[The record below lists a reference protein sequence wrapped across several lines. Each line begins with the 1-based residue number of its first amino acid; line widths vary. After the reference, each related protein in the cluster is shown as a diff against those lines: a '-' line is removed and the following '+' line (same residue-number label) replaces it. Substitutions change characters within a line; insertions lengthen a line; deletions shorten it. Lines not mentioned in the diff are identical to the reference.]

1 MENPRPL
8 NFACNAMPKYAILKT
23 MPTLNLKPT
32 HKAITAYY
40 AALERYQHLGV
51 SHETAVRAAFQALLE
66 ACARQ
71 RHWTLV
77 CEYTLNIGRRDL
89 PVSTGSVSGQGCPS
103 YPNTGRRD
111 LPVSTSSGRRDLPV
125 LTGSRGTGP
134 RATVHQDSRG
144 TGPRATGIHNTI
156 RLDGALFDEHN
167 LPRGTW
173 EAKGVHG
180 NLRAEIEKKFD
191 AGYPQDNILFQ
202 TPERA
207 ILYQNG
213 HEVLDADITT
223 PETLVT
229 VLETFFAYER
239 ENAAEWHAAIAEFK
253 TKVPALKREVEALIQ
268 TQHETNAR
276 FRTAFAD
283 FYQLCQAAIHPELSQ
298 SAVEEMLIQHLLTER
313 TFRTV
318 FANPDFTRRNII
330 AREIE
335 NVIDALTSRAFSR
348 DAFLQNL
355 DRFYRAIEREAAT
368 LVDFSQKQHFLNT
381 VYEQFFQ
388 GDSADVADTHGIV
401 YTPQPI
407 VDFMVKS
414 VQHLLKTEFNRS
426 LSDEGVHIID
436 AFVGTGNFIVRLMR
450 EIEPLKLNAKYR
462 SELWCNE
469 VLLLPYY
476 IASLNIEHEFYETTG
491 EYLPFEGISLV
502 DTFDLAEDRQLS
514 LLTQENTARVEK
526 QKASPMFVVI
536 GNPPYNVGQANEHDQ
551 NQNRKYAALDK
562 LIQETYAKDSGAT
575 NKKSLYDLYVKA
587 LKWASERIGE
597 EGIVALVTNN
607 SFLDAK
613 AFDGM
618 RKHLAQDFDRLY
630 IVDLGGNARKDTLV
644 SDASVFGI
652 QVGVSIN
659 FFVKGAAKGPSF
671 TVARGPVPRDR
682 DMTREPSST
691 VARGPVPRDRSH
703 TETASHTVAR
713 GPVPRDRSIDDNA
726 HIFYYRTDDTWNKNQ
741 KFDFLAQTE
750 HIGNVPWQTL
760 QPDARH
766 TWLTEGL
773 NTEFLTFTP
782 MGTKTARRAKSDV
795 ENVIFHLYSNGVKT
809 NRDPW
814 ACNFNRNTLAEKMQL
829 THDFYNS
836 QLREWNG
843 TEDKSGLTVDD
854 FVTYAD
860 TKIKWTLDLRT
871 KLKRGSIAEYDE
883 NKIRHSLHRPFT
895 KTYLYFDRHFNSAVY
910 RFPSIFPTR
919 ETEEENR
926 VICVNVS
933 RERPFT
939 CLMVN
944 CLPNISITGGF
955 GSPSQCFPFY
965 AYDEDGTNRRE
976 NITDW
981 ALQNFRAHY
990 GDDTIT
996 KWDIFHS
1003 IYGLLHHPDYRERY
1017 AADLKRDLPHIPFV
1031 KDFWAFADA
1040 GAQLAELH
1048 VNYESQPQY
1057 ELTSITKERALD
1069 LRVERM
1075 KLSKDRTSL
1084 IYNESLTLA
1093 GIPPEVFEY
1102 QLGKRSALEWVV
1114 DQYRVKTDDRSQITN
1129 SPNDAESPQGIVELI
1144 GSVITVSLKTV
1155 DIVSGL
1161 PPFP

>member
-1 MENPRPL
+1 
-8 NFACNAMPKYAILKT
+8 

-32 HKAITAYY
+32 HKVITAYY
-40 AALERYQHLGV
+40 AALEQYQQLGV

-77 CEYTLNIGRRDL
+77 CEWTLRI
-89 PVSTGSVSGQGCPS
+89 PS
-103 YPNTGRRD
+103 RTQ
-111 LPVSTSSGRRDLPV
+111 
-125 LTGSRGTGP
+125 GTGP
-134 RATVHQDSRG
+134 ST
-144 TGPRATGIHNTI
+144 TMI
-156 RLDGALFDEHN
+156 RLDGALFDEHS
-167 LPRGTW
+167 LPCGTW
-173 EAKGVHG
+173 EAKGVKG
-180 NLRAEIEKKFD
+180 NLRVEIEKKFD

-213 HEVLDADITT
+213 REVLDADITER
-223 PETLVT
+223 ETLVT

-239 ENAAEWHAAIAEFK
+239 ENATEWHAAVAEFK
-253 TKVPALKREVEALIQ
+253 TKVPQLKREVEELIRA
-268 TQHETNAR
+268 QHETNAR

-335 NVIDALTSRAFSR
+335 NVIDALTSKAFSR

-388 GDSADVADTHGIV
+388 GSSADVADTHGIV

-414 VQHLLKTEFNRS
+414 VEHVLKTEFNRS

-436 AFVGTGNFIVRLMR
+436 AFVGTGNFIVRLIR
-450 EIEPLKLNAKYR
+450 EIDTFKLEAKYR

-476 IASLNIEHEFYETTG
+476 IASLNIEHEFYEATG

-502 DTFDLAEDRQLS
+502 DTFELAEERQLS

-536 GNPPYNVGQANEHDQ
+536 GNPPYNVGQADEHDR
-551 NQNRKYAALDK
+551 NRNRKYAALDK
-562 LIQETYAKDSGAT
+562 LIQETYAKDSVAT
-575 NKKSLYDLYVKA
+575 NKRSLYDLYVKA
-587 LKWASERIGE
+587 IKWASERIRE
-597 EGIVALVTNN
+597 EGIVAFVTNN

-618 RKHLAQDFDRLY
+618 RKHLAQDFDALY
-630 IVDLGGNARKDTLV
+630 ILDLGGNARKETLV

-659 FFVKGAAKGPSF
+659 LFVKKSPSRR
-671 TVARGPVPRDR
+671 VLPV
-682 DMTREPSST
+682 SNS
-691 VARGPVPRDRSH
+691 AISGS
-703 TETASHTVAR
+703 
-713 GPVPRDRSIDDNA
+713 NA
-726 HIFYYRTDDTWNKNQ
+726 HLPGSNAHPARIFYFRTDDAWNKDR
-741 KFDFLAQTE
+741 KFAFLRDTE
-750 HIGNVPWQTL
+750 HIGNIPWQTL

-773 NTEFLTFTP
+773 NSEFTTFIP
-782 MGTKTARRAKSDV
+782 MGSKTAKRAKGDV
-795 ENVIFHLYSNGVKT
+795 EGVIFHLYSNGVKT

-814 ACNFNRNTLAEKMQL
+814 TCNFNRNTLAEKVQVM
-829 THDFYNS
+829 TDFYNS

-843 TEDKSGLTVDD
+843 TEDKTGLTVDN

-860 TKIKWTLDLRT
+860 TKIKWTRDLRA
-871 KLKRGSIAEYDE
+871 KLKRGRVAEFDAS
-883 NKIRHSLHRPFT
+883 KIRRSLYRPFT
-895 KTYLYFDRHFNSAVY
+895 KTYLYFDRHFNDVVY

-919 ETEEENR
+919 ETEAENR
-926 VICVNVS
+926 VICVSAAASNKPFHTLMVS
-933 RERPFT
+933 R
-939 CLMVN
+939 
-944 CLPNISITGGF
+944 LPDVQLTGG
-955 GSPSQCFPFY
+955 SQCFPFY
-965 AYDEDGTNRRE
+965 IYDEDGTNRRE

-981 ALQNFRAHY
+981 AVENFRAHY
-990 GDDTIT
+990 GDDSIG
-996 KWDIFHS
+996 KWEIFHYT
-1003 IYGLLHHPDYRERY
+1003 YGLLHHPDYRERY
-1017 AADLKRDLPHIPFV
+1017 AADLKRDLPHIPYAD
-1031 KDFWAFADA
+1031 DFWAFAHA

-1048 VNYESQPQY
+1048 VNYEAQPQY
-1057 ELTSITKERALD
+1057 PLDFISKPNAPLD

-1075 KLSKDRTSL
+1075 RLSVDKTQL
-1084 IYNESLTLA
+1084 KYNESLTLS
-1093 GIPPEVFEY
+1093 GIPAEAFAY
-1102 QLGKRSALEWVV
+1102 RLGTRSALEWVL
-1114 DQYRVKTDDRSQITN
+1114 DQYRVKIDKNRSEIVN
-1129 SPNDAESPQGIVELI
+1129 NPNDAENPRYIVELI
-1144 GSVITVSLKTV
+1144 GSVITVSLETV
-1155 DIVSGL
+1155 KIIEALRPLDL
-1161 PPFP
+1161 

>member
-1 MENPRPL
+1 
-8 NFACNAMPKYAILKT
+8 

-40 AALERYQHLGV
+40 AALERYQQLGV

-66 ACARQ
+66 VCARQ

-89 PVSTGSVSGQGCPS
+89 PVSMHSPGRRDLPVSTSSVSGQGCPS
-103 YPNTGRRD
+103 YPDTGRRD
-111 LPVSTSSGRRDLPV
+111 LPVSTSSSPGRRDLPV
-125 LTGSRGTGP
+125 SMHSRGTGP
-134 RATVHQDSRG
+134 RATVPQVS
-144 TGPRATGIHNTI
+144 I
-156 RLDGALFDEHN
+156 RLDGALLDEYN

-213 HEVLDADITT
+213 REVLDADITA

-239 ENAAEWHAAIAEFK
+239 ENAAEWHAAVAEFK
-253 TKVPALKREVEALIQ
+253 TKVPALKREVEALIR

-335 NVIDALTSRAFSR
+335 NVIDALTSKAFSR

-414 VQHLLKTEFNRS
+414 VAHLLKTEFNRS

-450 EIEPLKLNAKYR
+450 ELEPLKLTAKYR

-476 IASLNIEHEFYETTG
+476 IASLNIEHEFYEATG

-526 QKASPMFVVI
+526 QKAAPMFVVI

-575 NKKSLYDLYVKA
+575 NKKSLYDLYVKSI
-587 LKWASERIGE
+587 KWASERIGE

-630 IVDLGGNARKDTLV
+630 VLDLGGNARKDTLV

-659 FFVKGAAKGPSF
+659 FFVKGA
-671 TVARGPVPRDR
+671 
-682 DMTREPSST
+682 T

-703 TETASHTVAR
+703 TEAASHTVAR
-713 GPVPRDRSIDDNA
+713 GPVPRDRSMARKPRDRSSGSPDPERPPRSFDGEKNSA
-726 HIFYYRTDDTWNKNQ
+726 HIFYFRTDDAWNKNQ

-773 NTEFLTFTP
+773 NTEFLTFIP
-782 MGTKTARRAKSDV
+782 IGSKTARRAKGDV
-795 ENVIFHLYSNGVKT
+795 EDVIFHLYSNGVNT
-809 NRDPW
+809 TRDAW
-814 ACNFNRNTLAEKMQL
+814 TCNFNRNTLAENMQVM
-829 THDFYNS
+829 HDFYNS

-860 TKIKWTLDLRT
+860 TKIKWTMDLRA
-871 KLKRGSIAEYDE
+871 KLRRGRIAEYDE
-883 NKIRHSLHRPFT
+883 HKIRHSLYRPFT
-895 KTYLYFDRHFNSAVY
+895 KTHLYFDRHFNDRVY
-910 RFPSIFPTR
+910 RFPFIFPTR
-919 ETEEENR
+919 ETEAENR
-926 VICVNVS
+926 VICVSQSGRQDFAVLAS
-933 RERPFT
+933 KFI
-939 CLMVN
+939 
-944 CLPNISITGGF
+944 PNSALYIE
-955 GSPSQCFPFY
+955 PLQAFPFY

-990 GDDTIT
+990 GDETVT
-996 KWDIFHS
+996 KWHIFHY

-1048 VNYESQPQY
+1048 VNYESQSQY
-1057 ELTSITKERALD
+1057 ELTSIRKGRSLD

-1084 IYNESLTLA
+1084 IYNESLTLE
-1093 GIPPEVFEY
+1093 GIPPAVFEY
-1102 QLGKRSALEWVV
+1102 RLGKRSALEWVL

-1129 SPNDAESPQGIVELI
+1129 EPNDAESPQGIVELI

-1155 DIVSGL
+1155 EIVAGL

>member
-1 MENPRPL
+1 
-8 NFACNAMPKYAILKT
+8 
-23 MPTLNLKPT
+23 MPTLNIKPT

-40 AALERYQHLGV
+40 AALDRYRQHGI

-66 ACARQ
+66 VGARQ
-71 RHWTLV
+71 MNWTLV
-77 CEYTLNIGRRDL
+77 CEYTLRVPER
-89 PVSTGSVSGQGCPS
+89 
-103 YPNTGRRD
+103 
-111 LPVSTSSGRRDLPV
+111 
-125 LTGSRGTGP
+125 SRGTGP
-134 RATVHQDSRG
+134 RATVPLG
-144 TGPRATGIHNTI
+144 TI
-156 RLDGALFDEHN
+156 RLDGALLDAYS

-180 NLRAEIEKKFD
+180 NLRAEIQTKFD

-213 HEVLDADITT
+213 REVMDADITE
-223 PETLVT
+223 PAPLVA
-229 VLETFFAYER
+229 VLKAFFGYER
-239 ENAAEWHAAIAEFK
+239 AHAAEWEAAVTAFRAL
-253 TKVPALKREVEALIQ
+253 VPELKREAKALIQ
-268 TQHETNAR
+268 TRHRESAR
-276 FRTAFAD
+276 FRNAFAD
-283 FYQLCQAAIHPELSQ
+283 FHQLCQHAIHPALAE
-298 SAVEEMLIQHLLTER
+298 SAVEEMLLQHLLTER

-318 FANPDFTRRNII
+318 FDNPDFAQRNII

-335 NVIDALTSRAFSR
+335 KVINALIEDAYSR
-348 DAFLQNL
+348 DAFLENL
-355 DRFYRAIEREAAT
+355 KPFYREIEREAAT

-388 GDSADVADTHGIV
+388 GDSAEVADTHGIV

-414 VQHLLKTEFNRS
+414 VAHLLKTEFDRS

-450 EIEPLKLNAKYR
+450 EIEPLKLAAKYR

-491 EYLPFEGISLV
+491 AYLPFEGISLV
-502 DTFDLAEDRQLS
+502 DTFELAEDRQLS

-526 QKASPMFVVI
+526 QKASPMFVII

-562 LIQETYAKDSGAT
+562 LIQETYAKDSLAT

-630 IVDLGGNARKDTLV
+630 VLDLGGNARKDTLV

-659 FFVKGAAKGPSF
+659 FFVKGAAKGPS
-671 TVARGPVPRDR
+671 
-682 DMTREPSST
+682 ST
-691 VARGPVPRDRSH
+691 VARGPVPRDPDMTRK
-703 TETASHTVAR
+703 
-713 GPVPRDRSIDDNA
+713 PRDRSSGSPDPERPPRSNDGEENSA
-726 HIFYYRTDDTWNKNQ
+726 NIFYFRTDDTWNKNQ
-741 KFDFLAQTE
+741 KFDFLAQTQ
-750 HIGNVPWQTL
+750 HIGNIPWQTL

-773 NTEFLTFTP
+773 NTEFLTFIP
-782 MGTKTARRAKSDV
+782 MGSKTARRAKGDV
-795 ENVIFHLYSNGVKT
+795 ENVIFKLYSNGVKT
-809 NRDPW
+809 NRDAW
-814 ACNFNRNTLAEKMQL
+814 TCNFNRNTLAENMQVM
-829 THDFYNS
+829 HDFYNS

-860 TKIKWTLDLRT
+860 TKIKWTRDLRT
-871 KLKRGSIAEYDE
+871 KLRRGRVAEYDE
-883 NKIRHSLHRPFT
+883 SKIRHSLYRPFT
-895 KTYLYFDRHFNSAVY
+895 KAYLYFDRHFNDVVY
-910 RFPSIFPTR
+910 RFPSIFPKL
-919 ETEEENR
+919 ETESENR
-926 VICVNVS
+926 VICVNVTP
-933 RERPFT
+933 ERPFT

-955 GSPSQCFPFY
+955 GSPAQCFPFY

-990 GDDTIT
+990 GDETIT
-996 KWDIFHS
+996 KWDIFNY
-1003 IYGLLHHPDYRERY
+1003 IYGFLHHPAYRERY
-1017 AADLKRDLPHIPFV
+1017 AADLKRDLPHIPYAE
-1031 KDFWAFADA
+1031 DFWAFADA

-1057 ELTSITKERALD
+1057 ELTSIRTGRSLD

-1084 IYNESLTLA
+1084 IYNESLTLE
-1093 GIPPEVFEY
+1093 GIPPAVFEY
-1102 QLGKRSALEWVV
+1102 QLGKRSALEWVL
-1114 DQYRVKTDDRSQITN
+1114 DQYRVKTDDRSQIVN
-1129 SPNDAESPQGIVELI
+1129 DPNDSESSAAIVELI

-1155 DIVSGL
+1155 EIIEGL
-1161 PPFP
+1161 PPIP

>member
-1 MENPRPL
+1 
-8 NFACNAMPKYAILKT
+8 

-40 AALERYQHLGV
+40 AALERYQQLGV

-89 PVSTGSVSGQGCPS
+89 PVSTGSVSGQGCPA
-103 YPNTGRRD
+103 YPDTRRRD
-111 LPVSTSSGRRDLPV
+111 LPVS
-125 LTGSRGTGP
+125 TGSRGTGP
-134 RATVHQDSRG
+134 RATG
-144 TGPRATGIHNTI
+144 MHNTI

-213 HEVLDADITT
+213 HEVLDADITA

-253 TKVPALKREVEALIQ
+253 TKVPALKHEVEALIQ

-335 NVIDALTSRAFSR
+335 NVIDALTSKAFSR

-414 VQHLLKTEFNRS
+414 VQHLLQTEFNRS

-450 EIEPLKLNAKYR
+450 EIEPLKLAAKYR

-491 EYLPFEGISLV
+491 AYLPFEGISLV
-502 DTFDLAEDRQLS
+502 DTFELAEDRQLS

-630 IVDLGGNARKDTLV
+630 VLDLGGNARKDTLV

-659 FFVKGAAKGPSF
+659 FFVKG
-671 TVARGPVPRDR
+671 
-682 DMTREPSST
+682 PSST
-691 VARGPVPRDRSH
+691 VARGPVPRDRSA
-703 TETASHTVAR
+703 EEPSSTVAR
-713 GPVPRDRSIDDNA
+713 GPVPRDPDMTRKPSSTLDRSTARDRPSPYGDEDNPSTA
-726 HIFYYRTDDTWNKNQ
+726 RDRPSPYGEGEIFYYRTDDTWNKNQ
-741 KFDFLAQTE
+741 KFDFLAQTQ
-750 HIGNVPWQTL
+750 HIGNIPWQTL

-773 NTEFLTFTP
+773 NTEFLTFIP
-782 MGTKTARRAKSDV
+782 MGSKTARRAKGDV
-795 ENVIFHLYSNGVKT
+795 ENVIFKLYSNGVKT
-809 NRDPW
+809 NRDAW
-814 ACNFNRNTLAEKMQL
+814 TCNFNRNTLAENMQVM
-829 THDFYNS
+829 HDFYNS

-860 TKIKWTLDLRT
+860 TKIRWTRDLRA
-871 KLKRGSIAEYDE
+871 KLNRGRVAEYDE
-883 NKIRHSLHRPFT
+883 SKIRRSLYRPFT
-895 KTYLYFDRHFNSAVY
+895 KTHLYFDRHFNDSVY
-910 RFPSIFPTR
+910 RFPTIFPTR
-919 ETEEENR
+919 ETEAENR
-926 VICVNVS
+926 VICVSQSNRQDFAVLAS
-933 RERPFT
+933 KFI
-939 CLMVN
+939 
-944 CLPNISITGGF
+944 PNSALYIE
-955 GSPSQCFPFY
+955 PLQAFPFY

-990 GDDTIT
+990 GDETIT
-996 KWDIFHS
+996 KWEIFHYT
-1003 IYGLLHHPDYRERY
+1003 YGLLHHPAYRERY
-1017 AADLKRDLPHIPFV
+1017 AADLKRDLPHIPYAE
-1031 KDFWAFADA
+1031 DFWAFADA

-1057 ELTSITKERALD
+1057 ELTSIRKGRSLD

-1075 KLSKDRTSL
+1075 KLSKDRASL

-1102 QLGKRSALEWVV
+1102 QLGKRSALEWVL
-1114 DQYRVKTDDRSQITN
+1114 DQYRVKTDDRSQIVN
-1129 SPNDAESPQGIVELI
+1129 DPNDAESPAAIVELI
-1144 GSVITVSLKTV
+1144 GSVITVSLETV
-1155 DIVSGL
+1155 EIVSGL

>member
-1 MENPRPL
+1 MESLRAL
-8 NFACNAMPKYAILKT
+8 NFACNAMPKYAKLKT

-40 AALERYQHLGV
+40 AALERYQQLGV

-77 CEYTLNIGRRDL
+77 CEYTLRVPER
-89 PVSTGSVSGQGCPS
+89 
-103 YPNTGRRD
+103 
-111 LPVSTSSGRRDLPV
+111 
-125 LTGSRGTGP
+125 SRGTGP
-134 RATVHQDSRG
+134 RATVLPDSRG
-144 TGPRATGIHNTI
+144 TGPRATVPGRRDLPVSI
-156 RLDGALFDEHN
+156 RLDGALLDEYN

-213 HEVLDADITT
+213 REVLDADITA

-239 ENAAEWHAAIAEFK
+239 ENAAEWHAAVAEFK
-253 TKVPALKREVEALIQ
+253 TKVPALKREVEALIR

-335 NVIDALTSRAFSR
+335 NVIDALTSKAFSR

-414 VQHLLKTEFNRS
+414 VAHLLKTEFDRS

-450 EIEPLKLNAKYR
+450 ELEPLKLTAKYR

-476 IASLNIEHEFYETTG
+476 IASLNIEHEFYEATG

-526 QKASPMFVVI
+526 QKAAPMFVII

-575 NKKSLYDLYVKA
+575 NKKSLYDLYVKSI
-587 LKWASERIGE
+587 KWASERIGE

-630 IVDLGGNARKDTLV
+630 ILDLGGNARKDTLV

-659 FFVKGAAKGPSF
+659 FFVKGAAKGPSS

-682 DMTREPSST
+682 DMAREPLST

-703 TETASHTVAR
+703 TEAASHTVAR
-713 GPVPRDRSIDDNA
+713 GPVPRDRDMARKPRDRSSGSPDPERPPRSFDGEENSA
-726 HIFYYRTDDTWNKNQ
+726 HIFYFRTDDTWNKNQ

-773 NTEFLTFTP
+773 NSEFTTFIP
-782 MGTKTARRAKSDV
+782 MGSKTARRAKGDV
-795 ENVIFHLYSNGVKT
+795 EDVIFKLYSNGVKT
-809 NRDPW
+809 NRDAW
-814 ACNFNRNTLAEKMQL
+814 TCNFNRNTLAENMQVM
-829 THDFYNS
+829 HDFYNS

-843 TEDKSGLTVDD
+843 TEDKSDLTVDN

-860 TKIKWTLDLRT
+860 TKIRWTRDLRA
-871 KLKRGSIAEYDE
+871 KLRRGRVAEYDKS
-883 NKIRHSLHRPFT
+883 KIRHSLYRPFT
-895 KTYLYFDRHFNSAVY
+895 KAYLYFDRHFNDVVY
-910 RFPSIFPTR
+910 RFPSIFPKP
-919 ETEEENR
+919 ETESENR
-926 VICVNVS
+926 VICVS
-933 RERPFT
+933 AAASLKPFHT
-939 CLMVN
+939 LMVSV
-944 CLPNISITGGF
+944 LPDVHLTGD
-955 GSPSQCFPFY
+955 SQCFPFY

-990 GDDTIT
+990 GDETIT
-996 KWDIFHS
+996 KWDIFNY
-1003 IYGLLHHPDYRERY
+1003 IYGFLHHPDYRERY

-1048 VNYESQPQY
+1048 VNYEAQPQY
-1057 ELTSITKERALD
+1057 ELTSIRTERALN

-1084 IYNESLTLA
+1084 IYNESLTLE
-1093 GIPPEVFEY
+1093 GIPPAVFEY
-1102 QLGKRSALEWVV
+1102 RLGKRSALEWVL

-1129 SPNDAESPQGIVELI
+1129 EPNDAESPQGIVGLI

-1155 DIVSGL
+1155 EIVAGL

>member
-1 MENPRPL
+1 
-8 NFACNAMPKYAILKT
+8 
-23 MPTLNLKPT
+23 MPTLNIKPT

-40 AALERYQHLGV
+40 AALDRYRQHGI

-66 ACARQ
+66 VGARQ
-71 RHWTLV
+71 LNWTLV

-89 PVSTGSVSGQGCPS
+89 PVSMQ
-103 YPNTGRRD
+103 
-111 LPVSTSSGRRDLPV
+111 
-125 LTGSRGTGP
+125 SRGTGP
-134 RATVHQDSRG
+134 RATVRPG
-144 TGPRATGIHNTI
+144 TI
-156 RLDGALFDEHN
+156 RLDGALLDAYS

-213 HEVLDADITT
+213 REVMDADITE
-223 PETLVT
+223 PAPLVA
-229 VLETFFAYER
+229 VLKAFFGYER
-239 ENAAEWHAAIAEFK
+239 AHAAEWEAAVTAFRAL
-253 TKVPALKREVEALIQ
+253 VPELKREAKALIQ
-268 TQHETNAR
+268 TRHRESAR
-276 FRTAFAD
+276 FRNAFAD
-283 FYQLCQAAIHPELSQ
+283 FHQLCQNAIHPALAE
-298 SAVEEMLIQHLLTER
+298 SAVEEMLLQHLLTER

-318 FANPDFTRRNII
+318 FDNPDFAQRNII

-335 NVIDALTSRAFSR
+335 KVINALIENAYSR
-348 DAFLQNL
+348 DAFLENL
-355 DRFYRAIEREAAT
+355 KPFYREIEREAAT

-407 VDFMVKS
+407 VDFMVQS
-414 VQHLLKTEFNRS
+414 VNHLLKTEFDRS

-476 IASLNIEHEFYETTG
+476 IASLNIEHEFYEATG

-562 LIQETYAKDSGAT
+562 LIQETYAKDSLAT

-659 FFVKGAAKGPSF
+659 FFVKG
-671 TVARGPVPRDR
+671 
-682 DMTREPSST
+682 PSST
-691 VARGPVPRDRSH
+691 VARGPVPRDRSA
-703 TETASHTVAR
+703 EEPSSTVAR

-726 HIFYYRTDDTWNKNQ
+726 HIFYFRTDDTWNKNQ

-773 NTEFLTFTP
+773 NTEFLTFIP
-782 MGTKTARRAKSDV
+782 MGTKTARRAKGDV
-795 ENVIFHLYSNGVKT
+795 ENVIFQLYSNGVNT
-809 NRDPW
+809 TRDAW
-814 ACNFNRNTLAEKMQL
+814 TCNFNRNTLAENMQVMY
-829 THDFYNS
+829 DFYNS

-860 TKIKWTLDLRT
+860 TKIKWTMDLRA
-871 KLKRGSIAEYDE
+871 KLRRGRVAEYDDS
-883 NKIRHSLHRPFT
+883 KIRHSLYRPFT
-895 KTYLYFDRHFNSAVY
+895 KTHLYFDRHFNDRVY
-910 RFPSIFPTR
+910 RFPFIFPTR
-919 ETEEENR
+919 ETEAENR
-926 VICVNVS
+926 VICVSQSNRQDFAVLAS
-933 RERPFT
+933 KFI
-939 CLMVN
+939 
-944 CLPNISITGGF
+944 PNSALYIE
-955 GSPSQCFPFY
+955 PLQAFPFY

-981 ALQNFRAHY
+981 ALRNFRAHY

-996 KWDIFHS
+996 KWEIFHYT
-1003 IYGLLHHPDYRERY
+1003 YGLLHHPDYRERY

-1075 KLSKDRTSL
+1075 KLSKDKTSL
-1084 IYNESLTLA
+1084 IYNDSLTLD

-1102 QLGKRSALEWVV
+1102 RLGKRSALEWVL

-1129 SPNDAESPQGIVELI
+1129 SPNDAESPQGIVDLI

-1155 DIVSGL
+1155 EIVSGL
-1161 PPFP
+1161 PPFPFP

>member
-1 MENPRPL
+1 
-8 NFACNAMPKYAILKT
+8 
-23 MPTLNLKPT
+23 MPTLNIKPT

-40 AALERYQHLGV
+40 AALDRYRQHGI

-66 ACARQ
+66 VGARQ
-71 RHWTLV
+71 LNWTLV
-77 CEYTLNIGRRDL
+77 CEYTLNTGRRDL
-89 PVSTGSVSGQGCPS
+89 PVSTGS
-103 YPNTGRRD
+103 
-111 LPVSTSSGRRDLPV
+111 
-125 LTGSRGTGP
+125 RGTDP
-134 RATVHQDSRG
+134 SATVLQGTRG
-144 TGPRATGIHNTI
+144 TGPRATGHHNTI
-156 RLDGALFDEHN
+156 RLDGALLDAYS

-180 NLRAEIEKKFD
+180 NLRAEIQTKFD

-213 HEVLDADITT
+213 REVMDADITE
-223 PETLVT
+223 PAPLVA
-229 VLETFFAYER
+229 VLKAFFGYER
-239 ENAAEWHAAIAEFK
+239 AHAAEWEAAVTAFRAL
-253 TKVPALKREVEALIQ
+253 VPELKREAKVLIQ
-268 TQHETNAR
+268 TRHRESAR

-283 FYQLCQAAIHPELSQ
+283 FHQLCQHAIHPALAET
-298 SAVEEMLIQHLLTER
+298 AVEEMLLQHLLTER

-318 FANPDFTRRNII
+318 FDNPDFAQRNII

-335 NVIDALTSRAFSR
+335 KVINALIENAYSR
-348 DAFLQNL
+348 DAFLENL
-355 DRFYRAIEREAAT
+355 KPFYREIEREAAT

-476 IASLNIEHEFYETTG
+476 IASLNIEHEFYEATG

-562 LIQETYAKDSGAT
+562 LIQETYAKDSLST

-630 IVDLGGNARKDTLV
+630 VLDLGGNARKDTLV

-682 DMTREPSST
+682 DMTREPS
-691 VARGPVPRDRSH
+691 P
-703 TETASHTVAR
+703 TVAR
-713 GPVPRDRSIDDNA
+713 GPVPRDRSIDDSA

-760 QPDARH
+760 QPDTRH

-782 MGTKTARRAKSDV
+782 MGTKTARRAKGDV
-795 ENVIFHLYSNGVKT
+795 EDVIFHLYSNGVNT
-809 NRDPW
+809 AREAW
-814 ACNFNRNTLAEKMQL
+814 TWNFNRNTLAEKVQV

-860 TKIKWTLDLRT
+860 TKIKWTMDLRA
-871 KLKRGSIAEYDE
+871 KLRRGRVAEYDE
-883 NKIRHSLHRPFT
+883 NKIRRSLYRPFT
-895 KTYLYFDRHFNSAVY
+895 KTYLYFDRHFNDRVY
-910 RFPSIFPTR
+910 RFPFIFPTR
-919 ETEEENR
+919 ETEAENR
-926 VICVNVS
+926 VICVSAAASNK
-933 RERPFT
+933 PFHT
-939 CLMVN
+939 LMVSV
-944 CLPNISITGGF
+944 LPNLHLTVD
-955 GSPSQCFPFY
+955 SQCFPFY

-981 ALQNFRAHY
+981 ALQNFRTHY

-996 KWDIFHS
+996 KWEIFHY
-1003 IYGLLHHPDYRERY
+1003 IYGLLHHPAYRERY

-1057 ELTSITKERALD
+1057 ELTSITKERALN

-1084 IYNESLTLA
+1084 IYNESLTLE

-1102 QLGKRSALEWVV
+1102 QLGKRSALEWVL

-1129 SPNDAESPQGIVELI
+1129 DPNDAESPQGIVALI
-1144 GSVITVSLKTV
+1144 GSVITVSLNTV
-1155 DIVSGL
+1155 EIVSGL